1 MGSKVLFFVKIISF
15 FFSVKFEHGEVDAE
29 AFQNWKAKF
38 KICTHKNDENVKEN
52 AEDMRGPEVKLRIK
66 SDFATYYSTAK
77 SLSGKFVSR

>member
-1 MGSKVLFFVKIISF
+1 MGSKVVFFRENDINF

-38 KICTHKNDENVKEN
+38 KIATHKNDENVKEN
-52 AEDMRGPEVKLRIK
+52 VEDMRGPEVKLRIK

-77 SLSGKFVSR
+77 SLSGKF